1 MWNYYKTVV
10 INSAEAEDG
19 NKMFS
24 ATTVFNPETGKV
36 DAPAVN
42 VWRNGQSDLAK
53 IGKITKAE
61 GYKGENA
68 KLVIDCSKLIAQVDQ
83 DLNGDGAKPDYDLG
97 LYQLSFKV
105 EMDGKFLSDWAS
117 QEYKGFYKPF
127 VIGLDV
133 NEANVEKMAEYLCEQ
148 INLALAENNKF
159 IKVSYEGNELTI
171 EATDNYMILKP
182 ENFKFEKYEVVGCDT
197 CLGEY
202 IPKPI
207 KEEWFTTVKPG
218 KQPFAT
224 GTWLLENQR
233 LPNSNNF
240 RYFGFND
247 EMPIAGLVYTQYT
260 FDYVSDRPGLGG
272 HSGVGQGITAITTHS
287 FFVAPEAVADF
298 EAQFVTAAKK
308 KFVAVEGVEKQ
319 FVTVDAE

>member
-10 INSAEAEDG
+10 INSATAEDG
-19 NKMFS
+19 HDMFFKSEVFSPEQNKMVEAAS
-24 ATTVFNPETGKV
+24 
-36 DAPAVN
+36 
-42 VWRNGQSDLAK
+42 VWRNGQYDLAK
-53 IGKITKAE
+53 VGKITKTV
-61 GYKGENA
+61 GYPGENA
-68 KLVIDCSKLIAQVDQ
+68 EVVIRCANLIPEAAEGV
-83 DLNGDGAKPDYDLG
+83 NDLG
-97 LYQLSFKV
+97 LYQLTFKV

-117 QEYKGFYKPF
+117 PEYTGFYKPF

-133 NEANVEKMAEYLCEQ
+133 NDETVERMADYLAEQ

-159 IKVSYEGNELTI
+159 IKVESDGTDVTI
-171 EATDNYMILKP
+171 KATDNYMILKP

-202 IPKPI
+202 IPKKMTVEVV
-207 KEEWFTTVKPG
+207 KEG

-247 EMPIAGLVYTQYT
+247 EMPIAGAIYVQYS

-272 HSGVGQGITAITTHS
+272 HSGVGQGITAITNHT
-287 FFVAPEAVADF
+287 FFVEQNAAPKF
-298 EAQFVTAAKK
+298 EEVFGYKA
-308 KFVAVEGVEKQ
+308 
-319 FVTVDAE
+319 

>member
-10 INSAEAEDG
+10 INSAVAEDG
-19 NKMFS
+19 RPMFER
-24 ATTVFNPETGKV
+24 TMVYNPSTKTV
-36 DAPAVN
+36 DAPAAS
-42 VWRNGQSDLAK
+42 VWRNGQYDLAK
-53 IGKITKAE
+53 VGKITKTV
-61 GYKGENA
+61 GYPGENA
-68 KLVIDCSKLIAQVDQ
+68 KLVLDCSKLIAEAEDGVQ
-83 DLNGDGAKPDYDLG
+83 DLGI
-97 LYQLSFKV
+97 YQLTFNV

-117 QEYKGFYKPF
+117 PEYKGFYKPF

-133 NEANVEKMAEYLCEQ
+133 NEANVENMAEYLCEQ

-159 IKVSYEGNELTI
+159 IKVSYKGNNLTI

-202 IPKPI
+202 IPKKI
-207 KEEWFTTVKPG
+207 REYITVEKEG

-247 EMPIAGLVYTQYT
+247 EMPIAGAIYVQYS

-272 HSGVGQGITAITTHS
+272 HSGVGQGITAITNHT
-287 FFVAPEAVADF
+287 FFVEQNA
-298 EAQFVTAAKK
+298 AAKFEEVFGYK
-308 KFVAVEGVEKQ
+308 
-319 FVTVDAE
+319 AE

>member
-10 INSAEAEDG
+10 INSADAEDG

-24 ATTVFNPETGKV
+24 ATTVFNPETGKL

-42 VWRNGQSDLAK
+42 VWRNGQYDLAK
-53 IGKITKAE
+53 VGKITKTE
-61 GYKGENA
+61 GHKGEKA
-68 KLVIDCSKLIAQVDQ
+68 QMVLDCTSLIPFEEVD
-83 DLNGDGAKPDYDLG
+83 GEKVYDLG
-97 LYQLSFKV
+97 LYQLTFKV
-105 EMDGKFLSDWAS
+105 EMDGKFLGDWAS
-117 QEYKGFYKPF
+117 PEYNGFYKPF
-127 VIGLDV
+127 VIGLEFTDV
-133 NEANVEKMAEYLCEQ
+133 NAEKGANVAKYIAEQ

-159 IKVSYEGNELTI
+159 IKVEAKGDNVVI
-171 EATDNYMILKP
+171 DATDEYMILKP
-182 ENFKFEKYEVVGCDT
+182 ENVKFEKYEVVGCDT

-202 IPKPI
+202 IPKKI
-207 KEEWFTTVKPG
+207 NVKYAKNEKGEEMKG

-247 EMPIAGLVYTQYT
+247 EMPIAGAIYVQYS

-272 HSGVGQGITAITTHS
+272 HSGVGQGITAITNHT
-287 FFVAPEAVADF
+287 FFVEQNAAPKF
-298 EAQFVTAAKK
+298 EEVFGYK
-308 KFVAVEGVEKQ
+308 
-319 FVTVDAE
+319 AE

>member
-10 INSAEAEDG
+10 INSATAEDG
-19 NKMFS
+19 HDMFFKSEVFSPEKNKMVEAAS
-24 ATTVFNPETGKV
+24 
-36 DAPAVN
+36 
-42 VWRNGQSDLAK
+42 VWRNGQYDLAK
-53 IGKITKAE
+53 VGKITKTV
-61 GYKGENA
+61 GYPGENA
-68 KLVIDCSKLIAQVDQ
+68 KLVLDCSKLIAEAEDGVQ
-83 DLNGDGAKPDYDLG
+83 DLGI
-97 LYQLSFKV
+97 YQLTFNV

-117 QEYKGFYKPF
+117 PEYKGFYKPF
-127 VIGLDV
+127 VVGLDV

-159 IKVSYEGNELTI
+159 IKVSYEGNNLTI

-202 IPKPI
+202 IPKKI
-207 KEEWFTTVKPG
+207 REYITVENEG

-224 GTWLLENQR
+224 GAWLLENQR

-247 EMPIAGLVYTQYT
+247 EMPIAGAIYVQYS

-272 HSGVGQGITAITTHS
+272 HSGVGQGITAITNHT
-287 FFVAPEAVADF
+287 FFVEQNA
-298 EAQFVTAAKK
+298 AAKFEEVFGYK
-308 KFVAVEGVEKQ
+308 
-319 FVTVDAE
+319 AE

>member
-10 INSAEAEDG
+10 INSATAEDG
-19 NKMFS
+19 RPMFEKTMVYNP
-24 ATTVFNPETGKV
+24 ATNAV
-36 DAPAVN
+36 DAPAAN
-42 VWRNGQSDLAK
+42 VWRNGQYDLAK
-53 IGKITKAE
+53 VGKITKTV
-61 GYKGENA
+61 GYPGENA
-68 KLVIDCSKLIAQVDQ
+68 KLVIKCTDLIAEAE
-83 DLNGDGAKPDYDLG
+83 DGVQDLG
-97 LYQLSFKV
+97 LYQLTFKV
-105 EMDGKFLSDWAS
+105 EMDGKFLGDWAS
-117 QEYKGFYKPF
+117 PEYNGFYKPF

-133 NEANVEKMAEYLCEQ
+133 NDETAEKMGEYLCEQ

-159 IKVSYEGNELTI
+159 IKVSHNGTDETPATEVYI

-202 IPKPI
+202 IPKKI
-207 KEEWFTTVKPG
+207 TVEYAKNEAGEEMKG

-247 EMPIAGLVYTQYT
+247 EMPIAGAIYVQYS

-272 HSGVGQGITAITTHS
+272 HSGVGQGITAITNHT
-287 FFVAPEAVADF
+287 FFVEQNAAPKF
-298 EAQFVTAAKK
+298 EEVFGYK
-308 KFVAVEGVEKQ
+308 
-319 FVTVDAE
+319 AE

>member
-10 INSAEAEDG
+10 INSATAEDG
-19 NKMFS
+19 NKMFMV
-24 ATTVFNPETGKV
+24 TEGEKKVEVFDPIKGMMV
-36 DAPAVN
+36 PAVN
-42 VWRNGQSDLAK
+42 VWRNGQYDLAK
-53 IGKITKAE
+53 IGKITKTK

-68 KLVIDCSKLIAQVDQ
+68 KLVIDCSKLIAEAE
-83 DLNGDGAKPDYDLG
+83 DGVQDLG
-97 LYQLSFKV
+97 LYQLTFKV
-105 EMDGKFLSDWAS
+105 EMDGKFLGDWAS
-117 QEYKGFYKPF
+117 PEYNGFYKPF

-133 NEANVEKMAEYLCEQ
+133 NDANVEKMAEYLCEQ

-202 IPKPI
+202 IPKKI
-207 KEEWFTTVKPG
+207 TVEYAKNEAGEEMKG

-247 EMPIAGLVYTQYT
+247 EMPVASAIYVQYS

-272 HSGVGQGITAITTHS
+272 HSGVGQGITAITNHT
-287 FFVAPEAVADF
+287 FFVIESAAKDF
-298 EAQFVTAAKK
+298 ETAFAGAKGG
-308 KFVAVEGVEKQ
+308 FTG
-319 FVTVDAE
+319 DALEA

>member
-10 INSAEAEDG
+10 INSAKADDG
-19 NKMFS
+19 HDMFFESEVFSPEQNKMVKAAS
-24 ATTVFNPETGKV
+24 
-36 DAPAVN
+36 
-42 VWRNGQSDLAK
+42 VWRNGQYDLAK
-53 IGKITKAE
+53 VRTITKIE
-61 GYKGENA
+61 GYNGENA
-68 KLVIDCSKLIAQVDQ
+68 EVVVRCADLIPEAAEGV
-83 DLNGDGAKPDYDLG
+83 NDLG
-97 LYQLSFKV
+97 LYQFTFKV

-117 QEYKGFYKPF
+117 PEYHGFYKPF

-133 NEANVEKMAEYLCEQ
+133 NDETVEKMADYLAEQ

-159 IKVSYEGNELTI
+159 IKVESDGTDVTI
-171 EATDNYMILKP
+171 KATDNYMILKP

-202 IPKPI
+202 IPKKMVVEVV
-207 KEEWFTTVKPG
+207 KEG

-247 EMPIAGLVYTQYT
+247 EMPVASALYNQYS
-260 FDYVSDRPGLGG
+260 FDYRSERPGLGG
-272 HSGVGQGITAITTHS
+272 HSGVGQEIAAITSHT
-287 FFVAPEAVADF
+287 FFVMQGEAAEAF
-298 EAQFVTAAKK
+298 EKAFGLSEEAG
-308 KFVAVEGVEKQ
+308 E
-319 FVTVDAE
+319 

>member
-1 MWNYYKTVV
+1 
-10 INSAEAEDG
+10 
-19 NKMFS
+19 
-24 ATTVFNPETGKV
+24 
-36 DAPAVN
+36 
-42 VWRNGQSDLAK
+42 
-53 IGKITKAE
+53 
-61 GYKGENA
+61 
-68 KLVIDCSKLIAQVDQ
+68 
-83 DLNGDGAKPDYDLG
+83 
-97 LYQLSFKV
+97 
-105 EMDGKFLSDWAS
+105 MDGKFLSDWAS
-117 QEYKGFYKPF
+117 PEYKGFYKPF

-159 IKVSYEGNELTI
+159 IKVSYEGDELTI

-207 KEEWFTTVKPG
+207 KKEWFTTVKPG

-233 LPNSNNF
+233 LPNSNNY

-247 EMPIAGLVYTQYT
+247 EMPVAGLTYTQYT
-260 FDYVSDRPGLGG
+260 FDYETERVGLGG
-272 HSGVGQGITAITTHS
+272 HSGVGQGIRAITNHT
-287 FFVAPEAVADF
+287 FFVAPDAVAAF
-298 EAQFVTAAKK
+298 EAAFGTDKIVKTAHSA
-308 KFVAVEGVEKQ
+308 
-319 FVTVDAE
+319 

>member
-19 NKMFS
+19 NKMFMV
-24 ATTVFNPETGKV
+24 TEGEKKVEVFDLIQGKMV
-36 DAPAVN
+36 PAVN
-42 VWRNGQSDLAK
+42 VWRNGQYDLAK
-53 IGKITKAE
+53 IGKITKTK

-68 KLVIDCSKLIAQVDQ
+68 EVVIKCADLIQEAAEGV
-83 DLNGDGAKPDYDLG
+83 NDLG
-97 LYQLSFKV
+97 LYQLTFKV
-105 EMDGKFLSDWAS
+105 EMDGKFLGDWAS
-117 QEYKGFYKPF
+117 PEYNGFYKPF

-133 NEANVEKMAEYLCEQ
+133 NDETVEKMADYLAAQ

-159 IKVSYEGNELTI
+159 IKVESDGTDVTI
-171 EATDNYMILKP
+171 KATDNYMILKP

-202 IPKPI
+202 IPKKMTVEVV
-207 KEEWFTTVKPG
+207 KEG

-247 EMPIAGLVYTQYT
+247 EMPVAGAIYVQYS

-272 HSGVGQGITAITTHS
+272 HSGVGQGITAITNHT
-287 FFVAPEAVADF
+287 FFVIESAAKDF
-298 EAQFVTAAKK
+298 ETAFAGAKGG
-308 KFVAVEGVEKQ
+308 FEG
-319 FVTVDAE
+319 DALEA

>member
-10 INSAEAEDG
+10 INSADAEDG

-42 VWRNGQSDLAK
+42 VWRNGQYDLAK
-53 IGKITKAE
+53 IGKITKTK

-68 KLVIDCSKLIAQVDQ
+68 KLVLDCSKLIAKAE
-83 DLNGDGAKPDYDLG
+83 DGVQDLG
-97 LYQLSFKV
+97 LYQLTFKV

-117 QEYKGFYKPF
+117 PEYNGFYKPF
-127 VIGLDV
+127 VVGLDV
-133 NEANVEKMAEYLCEQ
+133 NEVNVEKMAEYLCEQ

-224 GTWLLENQR
+224 GAWLLENQR

-247 EMPIAGLVYTQYT
+247 EIPVAGAIYVQYS
-260 FDYVSDRPGLGG
+260 FDYTSDRPGLGG
-272 HSGVGQGITAITTHS
+272 HSGVGQGITAITNHT
-287 FFVAPEAVADF
+287 FFVIESAAKDF
-298 EAQFVTAAKK
+298 ETAFAGAKNG
-308 KFVAVEGVEKQ
+308 FAG
-319 FVTVDAE
+319 DALEA

>member
-19 NKMFS
+19 RPMFS
-24 ATTVFNPETGKV
+24 KCGIVRGRDFVEDG
-36 DAPAVN
+36 AVN
-42 VWRNGQSDLAK
+42 IWRNGQYDLEKVSDVIYK
-53 IGKITKAE
+53 TV
-61 GYKGENA
+61 GYPGENA
-68 KLVIDCSKLIAQVDQ
+68 KLIIKCADLIAQVDQ
-83 DLNGDGAKPDYDLG
+83 DLDNDGTKPDYDLG

-117 QEYKGFYKPF
+117 PEYNGFYKPF

-133 NEANVEKMAEYLCEQ
+133 NDETVAKIGEYLCEQ

-159 IKVSYEGNELTI
+159 IKVSHNGTDETPATEVYI
-171 EATDNYMILKP
+171 EATDNYMILEP

-202 IPKPI
+202 IPKKI
-207 KEEWFTTVKPG
+207 TVEYAKKKSGEEMKG

-247 EMPIAGLVYTQYT
+247 EMPIAGAIYVQYS

-272 HSGVGQGITAITTHS
+272 HSGVGQGITAITNHT
-287 FFVAPEAVADF
+287 FFVEQNAAPEF
-298 EAQFVTAAKK
+298 EKVFAGKTFENTA
-308 KFVAVEGVEKQ
+308 E
-319 FVTVDAE
+319 

>member
-10 INSAEAEDG
+10 INSADAEDG

-42 VWRNGQSDLAK
+42 VWRNGQYDLAK
-53 IGKITKAE
+53 IGKITKTK

-68 KLVIDCSKLIAQVDQ
+68 KLVLDCSKLIAEAE
-83 DLNGDGAKPDYDLG
+83 DGVQDLG
-97 LYQLSFKV
+97 LYQLTFKV

-117 QEYKGFYKPF
+117 PEYNGFYKPF

-133 NEANVEKMAEYLCEQ
+133 NEVNVEKMAEYLCEQ

-159 IKVSYEGNELTI
+159 IKVSFEGDELTI

-202 IPKPI
+202 IPKKI
-207 KEEWFTTVKPG
+207 KEYITVEKEG

-247 EMPIAGLVYTQYT
+247 EMPVAGAIYVQYS

-272 HSGVGQGITAITTHS
+272 HSGVGQGITAITNHT
-287 FFVAPEAVADF
+287 FFVIESAAKDF
-298 EAQFVTAAKK
+298 ETAFAGAKDG
-308 KFVAVEGVEKQ
+308 FAG
-319 FVTVDAE
+319 DALEA

>member
-10 INSAEAEDG
+10 INSATAEDG

-42 VWRNGQSDLAK
+42 VWRNGQYDLAK
-53 IGKITKAE
+53 IGKITKTK

-68 KLVIDCSKLIAQVDQ
+68 KLVLDCSKLIAEAE
-83 DLNGDGAKPDYDLG
+83 DGVQDLG
-97 LYQLSFKV
+97 LYQLTFKI

-117 QEYKGFYKPF
+117 PEYNGFYKPF

-159 IKVSYEGNELTI
+159 IKVSYEGDSLTI
-171 EATDNYMILKP
+171 EATDNYMVLKP

-202 IPKPI
+202 IPKKI
-207 KEEWFTTVKPG
+207 QEYITVEEEG

-247 EMPIAGLVYTQYT
+247 EMPIAGAIYVQYS

-272 HSGVGQGITAITTHS
+272 HSGVGQGITAITNHT
-287 FFVAPEAVADF
+287 FFVIESAAKDF
-298 EAQFVTAAKK
+298 ETAFAGAKK
-308 KFVAVEGVEKQ
+308 GFAG
-319 FVTVDAE
+319 DALEA

>member
-10 INSAEAEDG
+10 INSAKADDG
-19 NKMFS
+19 HDMFFESEVFSPEQNKMVKAAS
-24 ATTVFNPETGKV
+24 
-36 DAPAVN
+36 
-42 VWRNGQSDLAK
+42 VWRNGQYDLAK
-53 IGKITKAE
+53 VGKITKTV
-61 GYKGENA
+61 GYPGENA
-68 KLVIDCSKLIAQVDQ
+68 KLVLDCSKLIAEAE
-83 DLNGDGAKPDYDLG
+83 DGVQDLG
-97 LYQLSFKV
+97 LYQLTFNV

-117 QEYKGFYKPF
+117 PEYKGFYKPF
-127 VIGLDV
+127 VVGLDV
-133 NEANVEKMAEYLCEQ
+133 NDETVEKMAEYLCEQ

-159 IKVSYEGNELTI
+159 IKVSFEGDNLTI

-202 IPKPI
+202 IPKKI
-207 KEEWFTTVKPG
+207 KEYITVEKEG

-247 EMPIAGLVYTQYT
+247 EMPIAGAIYVQYS

-272 HSGVGQGITAITTHS
+272 HSGVGQGITAITNHT
-287 FFVAPEAVADF
+287 FFVEQNAAPKF
-298 EAQFVTAAKK
+298 EEVFGYK
-308 KFVAVEGVEKQ
+308 
-319 FVTVDAE
+319 AE

>member
-10 INSAEAEDG
+10 INSATAEDG
-19 NKMFS
+19 RPMFERTMVYNP
-24 ATTVFNPETGKV
+24 ATNAV
-36 DAPAVN
+36 DAPAAN
-42 VWRNGQSDLAK
+42 VWRNGQYDLAK
-53 IGKITKAE
+53 VGKITKTV
-61 GYKGENA
+61 GYPGENA
-68 KLVIDCSKLIAQVDQ
+68 KLVLDCSKLIAEAE
-83 DLNGDGAKPDYDLG
+83 DGVQDLG
-97 LYQLSFKV
+97 LYQLTFKV
-105 EMDGKFLSDWAS
+105 EMDGKFLGDWAS
-117 QEYKGFYKPF
+117 PEYNGFYKPF
-127 VIGLDV
+127 VVGLDV

-159 IKVSYEGNELTI
+159 IKVSFEGDNLTI

-202 IPKPI
+202 IPKKI
-207 KEEWFTTVKPG
+207 KEYITVEKEG

-247 EMPIAGLVYTQYT
+247 EMPIAVAIYVQYS

-272 HSGVGQGITAITTHS
+272 HSGVGQGITAITNHT
-287 FFVAPEAVADF
+287 FFVEQNAAPKF
-298 EAQFVTAAKK
+298 EEVFGYK
-308 KFVAVEGVEKQ
+308 
-319 FVTVDAE
+319 AE

>member
-10 INSAEAEDG
+10 INSATAEDG
-19 NKMFS
+19 RPMFS
-24 ATTVFNPETGKV
+24 KCGVVRGRDFVEDG
-36 DAPAVN
+36 AVN
-42 VWRNGQSDLAK
+42 IWRNGQYDLEKVSDVIYK
-53 IGKITKAE
+53 TV
-61 GYKGENA
+61 GYPGENA
-68 KLVIDCSKLIAQVDQ
+68 KLVLDCSKLIAQAEDGVQ
-83 DLNGDGAKPDYDLG
+83 DLGI
-97 LYQLSFKV
+97 YQLTFKV

-117 QEYKGFYKPF
+117 PEYNGFYKPF

-133 NEANVEKMAEYLCEQ
+133 TEERAGAMAEYLCEQ

-207 KEEWFTTVKPG
+207 KEEWFTTIKPG

-247 EMPIAGLVYTQYT
+247 EMPVAGAIYVQYS

-272 HSGVGQGITAITTHS
+272 HSGVGQGITAITNHT
-287 FFVAPEAVADF
+287 FFVEQNAAPEF
-298 EAQFVTAAKK
+298 EKVFAGKTFENTA
-308 KFVAVEGVEKQ
+308 E
-319 FVTVDAE
+319 

>member
-10 INSAEAEDG
+10 INSATAEDG
-19 NKMFS
+19 RPMFERTMVYNP
-24 ATTVFNPETGKV
+24 ATNAV
-36 DAPAVN
+36 DAPAAN
-42 VWRNGQSDLAK
+42 VWRNGQYDLAK
-53 IGKITKAE
+53 VGKITKTV
-61 GYKGENA
+61 GYPGENA
-68 KLVIDCSKLIAQVDQ
+68 KLVLDCSKLIAEAE
-83 DLNGDGAKPDYDLG
+83 DGVQDLG
-97 LYQLSFKV
+97 LYQLTFKV

-117 QEYKGFYKPF
+117 PEYKGFYKPF

-133 NEANVEKMAEYLCEQ
+133 NEETVEKMAEYLCEQ

-159 IKVSYEGNELTI
+159 IKVSYEGNNLTI
-171 EATDNYMILKP
+171 EATDNYMMLKP

-202 IPKPI
+202 IPKKI
-207 KEEWFTTVKPG
+207 KEYITVEKEG

-247 EMPIAGLVYTQYT
+247 EMPIAGAIYVQYS

-272 HSGVGQGITAITTHS
+272 HSGVGQGITAITNHT
-287 FFVAPEAVADF
+287 FFVEQNAAPKF
-298 EAQFVTAAKK
+298 EEVFGYK
-308 KFVAVEGVEKQ
+308 
-319 FVTVDAE
+319 AE

>member
-10 INSAEAEDG
+10 INSATAEDG
-19 NKMFS
+19 RPMFS
-24 ATTVFNPETGKV
+24 NCGVVRGRDFVEDG
-36 DAPAVN
+36 AVN
-42 VWRNGQSDLAK
+42 IWRNGQYDLEKVSDVIYK
-53 IGKITKAE
+53 TVGYPGK
-61 GYKGENA
+61 NA
-68 KLVIDCSKLIAQVDQ
+68 KLVLDCSKLIAEAE
-83 DLNGDGAKPDYDLG
+83 DGVQDLG
-97 LYQLSFKV
+97 LYQLTFKV

-117 QEYKGFYKPF
+117 PEYNGFYKPF
-127 VIGLDV
+127 VVGLDV

-159 IKVSYEGNELTI
+159 IKVSFEGDNLTI

-182 ENFKFEKYEVVGCDT
+182 ENFKFEKYEVIGCDT

-202 IPKPI
+202 IPKKI
-207 KEEWFTTVKPG
+207 KEYITVEEEG
-218 KQPFAT
+218 MQPFAT

-247 EMPIAGLVYTQYT
+247 EMPIAGAIYVQYS

-272 HSGVGQGITAITTHS
+272 HSGVGQGITAITNHT
-287 FFVAPEAVADF
+287 FFVEQNAAPEF
-298 EAQFVTAAKK
+298 EKVFAGKTF
-308 KFVAVEGVEKQ
+308 EN
-319 FVTVDAE
+319 TVK

>member
-10 INSAEAEDG
+10 INSATAEDG
-19 NKMFS
+19 RPMFERTMVYNP
-24 ATTVFNPETGKV
+24 ATNAV
-36 DAPAVN
+36 DAPAAN
-42 VWRNGQSDLAK
+42 VWRNGQYDLAK
-53 IGKITKAE
+53 VGKITKTV
-61 GYKGENA
+61 GYPGENA
-68 KLVIDCSKLIAQVDQ
+68 KLVIDCSKLIAEAE
-83 DLNGDGAKPDYDLG
+83 DGVQDLG
-97 LYQLSFKV
+97 LYQLTFNV
-105 EMDGKFLSDWAS
+105 EMDGKFLGDWAS
-117 QEYKGFYKPF
+117 PEYNGFYKPF

-133 NEANVEKMAEYLCEQ
+133 NEANVEKMAEYLCAQ

-159 IKVSYEGNELTI
+159 IKVSYEGNNLTI

-202 IPKPI
+202 IPKKI
-207 KEEWFTTVKPG
+207 KEYITVEKEG

-224 GTWLLENQR
+224 GAWLLENQR

-247 EMPIAGLVYTQYT
+247 EMPIAGAIYVQYS

-272 HSGVGQGITAITTHS
+272 HSGVGQGITAITNHT
-287 FFVAPEAVADF
+287 FFVEQNA
-298 EAQFVTAAKK
+298 AAKFEEVFGYK
-308 KFVAVEGVEKQ
+308 
-319 FVTVDAE
+319 AE